1 MLKRQNMNTCTLVD
15 TLIAQM
21 SNTYPKTWTM
31 CSGHETHEISPQ
43 IVSELMSAA
52 SETNLTRSPMKTYH
66 VLSLAAKWVKTRVQ
80 VVMHPSALAF
90 INTHKLLLGLP
101 TDSLSRSC
109 YTDTPVHISYDIKAL
124 ITANQSTS
132 KNNEKHELIC
142 EITADVR
149 GIKTMQILKLYE
161 SRPPAMF
168 RIPLIGKSIN
178 DAIINSGIIKADE
191 SISALNQ
198 DKKTEEM
205 ELVNI
210 SLAAISALNRDKKN
224 ELNKYHLSKNDIE
237 IINL

>member
-1 MLKRQNMNTCTLVD
+1 MNTCTLVD

-21 SNTYPKTWTM
+21 SNTYPKTWKM
-31 CSGHETHEISPQ
+31 CSKLETHEITPQ
-43 IVSELMSAA
+43 RVSELMSEA
-52 SETNLTRSPMKTYH
+52 SETNLTRSPMKTCH
-66 VLSLAAKWVKTRVQ
+66 VLSIAARWVKTRIQ
-80 VVMHPSALAF
+80 VVMHTSALAF

-109 YTDTPVHISYDIKAL
+109 YTDTAVHISYDVEAR
-124 ITANQSTS
+124 ITANQNIS
-132 KNNEKHELIC
+132 KTNEKQELIC
-142 EITADVR
+142 EITADVK
-149 GIKTMQILKLYE
+149 GIKIMQIAKLYE

-178 DAIINSGIIKADE
+178 DAIMNYGIIKADE
-191 SISALNQ
+191 SISTLNQ
-198 DKKTEEM
+198 EKKTEEM

-210 SLAAISALNRDKKN
+210 SLVAISVLNRDEKN